1 MDQYSTKSAPDGE
14 KQMGRQ
20 MDYDVEVTKTTL
32 GHRGK
37 AVFMQFVMWLS
48 AVSWLY
54 LFPSGITATSLIFI
68 SVVLHTSAQSLIEV
82 RRSPGEHT
90 DHINYYRNTTITL
103 LKYLLHSYSNT
114 TINGLLYPIKLSTFI
129 HFQTLFYGKNEHK

>member
-1 MDQYSTKSAPDGE
+1 MFSNIWLGQVNGPIFNQIGARWEETNGETDGLWSNKDKFGSQKE
-14 KQMGRQ
+14 GSV
-20 MDYDVEVTKTTL
+20 Y
-32 GHRGK
+32 
-37 AVFMQFVMWLS
+37 AVRKLS

-114 TINGLLYPIKLSTFI
+114 TING
-129 HFQTLFYGKNEHK
+129 